1 MTGLSAIAAANGW
14 FITVT
19 GLVIVFT
26 GLAVLAAFIAS
37 LDKLLTLW
45 DRGVAWLRRSRRRES
60 SGPEPED
67 LAHKGPVSLPR
78 ADASARSV
86 FLGGETL
93 EVYQY
98 LQWLSHRQGDVFS
111 LSRLLEQ
118 AEKRG
123 IPRPH
128 FHLDELLALG
138 VIEELPG
145 DDRGFYRWT
154 PGITVQPEE

>member
-26 GLAVLAAFIAS
+26 GLALLAAFIAS
-37 LDKLLTLW
+37 LDKLLAFW
-45 DRGVAWLRRSRRRES
+45 DRGVAWLQRPRRRES
-60 SGPEPED
+60 SGPAPGA
-67 LAHKGPVSLPR
+67 LAHQGPAPLPR
-78 ADASARSV
+78 ADASARTV

-98 LQWLSHRQGDVFS
+98 FQWLTRRQGDVFS

-128 FHLDELLALG
+128 FHLDELLVLG
-138 VIEELPG
+138 LIEELPG
-145 DDRGFYRWT
+145 EECGFYRWT
-154 PGITVQPEE
+154 PGISVQPEE

>member
-1 MTGLSAIAAANGW
+1 MTGLSAISAANGW
-14 FITVT
+14 FITAT
-19 GLVIVFT
+19 GLVIVFA

-37 LDKLLTLW
+37 LEKFLSLW
-45 DRGVAWLRRSRRRES
+45 DRAVAWLQRPRRREIP
-60 SGPEPED
+60 GPAPGA
-67 LAHKGPVSLPR
+67 LAQEGPASPR
-78 ADASARSV
+78 TDSPARTV
-86 FLGGETL
+86 VLRGETL

-98 LQWLSHRQGDVFS
+98 FQWLTRRQGDVFS

-128 FHLDELLALG
+128 FHLDELLVLG
-138 VIEELPG
+138 LIEELPG

-154 PGITVQPEE
+154 PAITVQPEE